1 METAEGRR
9 DQMITFLDIFF
20 ICLAVTVMFAGF
32 YRVFK
37 SLKSARPE
45 TCHGA
50 RRFLLSYL
58 LHHKT
63 ILKKPLPGLLHLVA
77 FYGCVLPVVI
87 IILAQTPLT
96 MPEIISSIISLLL
109 DITGIIFL
117 VAAIIF
123 IIRRLVSKDALGP
136 RRSLLPLF
144 LLILILLS
152 GFMAEGIRL
161 SIVRHEA
168 IWISPIGYIFSLF
181 LPASPV
187 MMQVVIRIHLY
198 LVMLLIALIPFTY
211 FRHLALASLNIIYKK
226 QGNRGELRPMSSE
239 DSPGANHIS
248 DFTWKQLLEIEAC
261 VSCGRCEET
270 CPAFISG
277 KPLSPRKI
285 VRVIHEIASSG
296 KKPPLDSSISPDEIW
311 SCTTCMACVE
321 TCPVYV
327 VPLDKIVEI
336 RRYLFAGKGDVPS
349 EAIPMIRALELYGDV
364 NGKGPSLRADWAMNR
379 GVEVTRPDERDVEIV
394 IWTGCSGAF
403 HPRYQDV
410 SRALVSILQKAGI
423 NFRILGANELCCGDP
438 ARRLG
443 DEELFLSLVKKN
455 LDTFKEHNVNRIITL
470 CPHCF
475 NTLKNE
481 YPKID
486 TESVHRFEIVH
497 ASQYVMGL
505 IEKGFITPELT
516 LSKVVTLHDP
526 CYLGRGND
534 IYEPLRGIIKSIPG
548 AEIKE
553 LERSREKGF
562 CCGAGGGGMWL
573 HEHPGKRIN
582 TIRSEEIV
590 EKGVD
595 MVCTA
600 CPYCQTMISD
610 GINGL
615 ELKKPPQVL
624 DIIEVVERSL
634 R

>member
-1 METAEGRR
+1 
-9 DQMITFLDIFF
+9 MITSLDLFL
-20 ICLAVTVMFAGF
+20 ICLAVIIMIAGF
-32 YRVFK
+32 YRVFCTV
-37 SLKSARPE
+37 KSARSE

-50 RRFLLSYL
+50 RGFLLSYL

-63 ILKKPLPGLLHLVA
+63 ILKKPLPGLLHLLV
-77 FYGCVLPVVI
+77 FYGCVLPVI
-87 IILAQTPLT
+87 IVILAQTPLT
-96 MPEIISSIISLLL
+96 TREVLSSIISLLL
-109 DITGIIFL
+109 DIVGLFFL
-117 VAAIIF
+117 VAAVVF
-123 IIRRLVSKDALGP
+123 FVRRLISREALGP

-161 SIVRHEA
+161 SIVRHEP
-168 IWISPIGYIFSLF
+168 IWVSPIGYMLSLL

-187 MMQVVIRIHLY
+187 IMQVMIRIHLY

-211 FRHLALASLNIIYKK
+211 FRHLALAPFNIIYKK
-226 QGNRGELRPMSSE
+226 QGNRGELRPVSSE
-239 DSPGANHIS
+239 QGAPGANHVT
-248 DFTWKQLLEIEAC
+248 DFSWKQLLEIESC
-261 VSCGRCEET
+261 VSCGRCEEN

-285 VRVIHEIASSG
+285 VRIIHDIVGSG
-296 KKPPLDSSISPDEIW
+296 KNLSLDSRISPDEVW

-321 TCPVYV
+321 ACPVYT

-336 RRYLFAGKGDVPS
+336 RRYLFAGKGELPQ
-349 EAIPMIRALELYGDV
+349 EARSMIRALELYGDV
-364 NGKGPSLRADWAMNR
+364 NGKGPSFKADWAMNH
-379 GVEVTRPDERDVEIV
+379 GVRVTGPDEREVEIV

-410 SRALVSILQKAGI
+410 SRALVTILQKAGI
-423 NFRILGANELCCGDP
+423 TFKILGANEVCCGDP

-443 DEELFLSLVKKN
+443 NEELFLSLAEKN
-455 LDTFKEHNVNRIITL
+455 LRTFKEYNVNRIITL

-481 YPKID
+481 YPKIK
-486 TESVHRFEIVH
+486 TQESQMFEVIH
-497 ASQYVMGL
+497 ATQYVMEL
-505 IEKGFITPELT
+505 INKKYIIPEFPFDK
-516 LSKVVTLHDP
+516 KVTVHDP
-526 CYLGRGND
+526 CYLGRGNN
-534 IYEPLRGIIKSIPG
+534 IYEPLRNIIKSIPG
-548 AEIKE
+548 SSMIE
-553 LERSREKGF
+553 LDRSHEKGF

-573 HEHPGKRIN
+573 HEHLGKRIN
-582 TIRSEEIV
+582 AIRSEEIV

-610 GINGL
+610 GLNGL
-615 ELKKPPQVL
+615 ELERPPQVL